1 MIEALII
8 IFGGY
13 LVFGDDEPEV
23 SQSQEPVAQVQEV
36 EVETRRAVV
45 TVNDGISQTK
55 HESIIVLDD
64 DFEVDQAAEEA
75 TPVIVKPITRNK
87 DGYIIADLSG
97 D

>member
-13 LVFGDDEPEV
+13 LIFSDEPEV
-23 SQSQEPVAQVQEV
+23 NKSPKPEAQVQEV

-45 TVNDGISQTK
+45 TINDGVSQTK
-55 HESIIVLDD
+55 HESIIIIGEDNTTK
-64 DFEVDQAAEEA
+64 EQGEQA
-75 TPVIVKPITRNK
+75 TPKKVTRNK